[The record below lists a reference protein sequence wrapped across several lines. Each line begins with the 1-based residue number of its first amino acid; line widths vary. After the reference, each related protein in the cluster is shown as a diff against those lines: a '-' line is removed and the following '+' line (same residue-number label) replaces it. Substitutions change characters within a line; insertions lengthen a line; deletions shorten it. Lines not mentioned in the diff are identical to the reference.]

1 MPKYHPEIT
10 CKLQGES
17 IPFLWRDPVVT
28 LLTKEFKLA
37 SLQVR
42 QSRIVFLMGVIGHT
56 WLYPQSD
63 LAII

>member
-1 MPKYHPEIT
+1 MQIAGGKYT
-10 CKLQGES
+10 FS
-17 IPFLWRDPVVT
+17 VRDPVVT

-42 QSRIVFLMGVIGHT
+42 QSDTVFLMGVIGHT
-56 WLYPQSD
+56 WLYPQSN